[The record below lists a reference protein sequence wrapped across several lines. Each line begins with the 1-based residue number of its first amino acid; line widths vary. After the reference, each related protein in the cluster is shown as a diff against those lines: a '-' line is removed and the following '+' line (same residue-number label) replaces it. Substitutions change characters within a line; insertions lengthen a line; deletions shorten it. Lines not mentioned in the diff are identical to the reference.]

1 MLDAAQAD
9 PLFEQLK
16 AWRLATAEGK
26 PAYTVLHN
34 STLAE
39 IVQARPRDPD
49 ALLEIKGISKTKLER
64 YGEQLLALVV
74 GAQDRG

>member
-1 MLDAAQAD
+1 MLDAAQSD

-34 STLAE
+34 STLAQ

-49 ALLEIKGISKTKLER
+49 ALLAIRGISEAKLER
-64 YGEQLLALVV
+64 YGEELLALV
-74 GAQDRG
+74 AASS